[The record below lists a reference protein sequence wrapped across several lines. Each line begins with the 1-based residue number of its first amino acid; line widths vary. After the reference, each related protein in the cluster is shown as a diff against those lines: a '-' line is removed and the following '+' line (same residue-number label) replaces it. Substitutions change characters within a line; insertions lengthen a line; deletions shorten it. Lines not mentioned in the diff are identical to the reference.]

1 MLLRNISSPALSI
14 YIIIYHLL
22 LDDINEFDYS
32 IDEFCEITGRGR
44 STIRKG
50 LDDLVSY
57 GVLKEIKRPG
67 HTTLY
72 KIIGE
77 VDVMTP
83 EEWEECN
90 KEQRL
95 HNPDYLSF
103 DEATKEA
110 RKKTISRS
118 LD

>member
-57 GVLKEIKRPG
+57 GVLKEIVRPSK
-67 HTTLY
+67 TTLY

-77 VDVMTP
+77 IDIMTP
-83 EEWEECN
+83 EEWEENN

-95 HNPDYLSF
+95 HNPDYLSS
-103 DEATKEA
+103 DEATREA
-110 RKKTISRS
+110 RKKTIARG
-118 LD
+118 